1 MQDAQ
6 DGRAF
11 TPRTAVSHEEHG
23 IHVIRIHAGL
33 REQLLPSLTLHGREA
48 QQPLPVMPQQK
59 LDGAAAQQAVRIV
72 DDDHSRSIVDRSR

>member
-6 DGRAF
+6 DGGAF

-33 REQLLPSLTLHGREA
+33 REQLPACFALHGCEA
-48 QQPLPVMPQQK
+48 QH
-59 LDGAAAQQAVRIV
+59 AVAIM
-72 DDDHSRSIVDRSR
+72 S